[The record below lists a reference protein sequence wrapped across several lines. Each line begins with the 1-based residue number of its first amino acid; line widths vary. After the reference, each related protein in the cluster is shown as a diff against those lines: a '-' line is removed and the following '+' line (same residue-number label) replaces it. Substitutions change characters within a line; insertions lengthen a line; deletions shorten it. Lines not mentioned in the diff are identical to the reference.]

1 MIRCVVFDFDG
12 TLVDSNSI
20 KRQAFLTIASRY
32 GKELLMKEILETK
45 PSDRY
50 KIFNM
55 FVSAISNHRF
65 DVSRHAIQLAN
76 EYTQYCESAIASCRE
91 MVGATSMLDDLRRE
105 GFTLGLNSATPRDT
119 LMAIVARRGW
129 GNYFSQILGSPASK
143 VENLSHIV
151 NEFRLKHEEVV
162 MVGDRF
168 ADQNGATKFGC
179 HFIGL
184 ICADS
189 DFPLPP
195 PHSINNLAQLFSK
208 IKYLQA

>member
-12 TLVDSNSI
+12 TLVDSNLI
-20 KRQAFLTIASRY
+20 KRQTFLAIASRY

-45 PSDRY
+45 PSNRY
-50 KIFNM
+50 EIFNM
-55 FVSAISNHRF
+55 FVSAISNHQL
-65 DVSRHAIQLAN
+65 DMSRCAEQLAN
-76 EYTQYCESAIASCRE
+76 DYTQYCESAIASCAE
-91 MVGATSMLDDLRRE
+91 MKGASSMLDDLKHE
-105 GFTLGLNSATPRDT
+105 GLMLGLNSATPTDA
-119 LMAIVARRGW
+119 LMAIIARRGW

-143 VENLSHIV
+143 VENLARIV

-168 ADQNGATKFGC
+168 ADQNSAAEFGC

-195 PHSINNLAQLFSK
+195 PHSVNNLAQLYSK
-208 IKYLQA
+208 IKRLQA